1 MPKNKWRK
9 MDKET
14 QAKEKERRRLKSCA
28 RSAAFQAQALE
39 KGMQVRNNALENM
52 GFNAD
57 RDEHYKTNCGAGRF
71 GTEAPLESIEATVI
85 INPATDIK
93 AYPERSPSPERIPE
107 APLLASLQ
115 VSVADTSKLAADFN
129 AQYFSSVRAAR
140 KRRAMALLA
149 QACGK

>member
-1 MPKNKWRK
+1 MNV
-9 MDKET
+9 T
-14 QAKEKERRRLKSCA
+14 I
-28 RSAAFQAQALE
+28 
-39 KGMQVRNNALENM
+39 
-52 GFNAD
+52 
-57 RDEHYKTNCGAGRF
+57 YKTNCAAGRF

-85 INPATDIK
+85 INPATDIE